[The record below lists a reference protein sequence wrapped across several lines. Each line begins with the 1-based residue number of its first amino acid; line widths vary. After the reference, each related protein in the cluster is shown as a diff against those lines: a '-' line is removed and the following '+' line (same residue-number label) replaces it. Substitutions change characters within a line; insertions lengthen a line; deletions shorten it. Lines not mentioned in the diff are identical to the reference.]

1 MIDDV
6 SWWRYEVSRMLTSEL
21 AEDPEL
27 RNVQNH
33 RLVVHIFVQSQTPH
47 MTHSTL
53 SPVIVQTIKPP
64 QHF

>member
-6 SWWRYEVSRMLTSEL
+6 SWWRYEVARMLTGEL

-33 RLVVHIFVQSQTPH
+33 RLVVHICVQSRTPH
-47 MTHSTL
+47 MALSTL
-53 SPVIVQTIKPP
+53 SS
-64 QHF
+64 